1 MTVPTSPQ
9 RSALLALAAE
19 RILVLDGA
27 MGTMIQQLQFDEA
40 AFRGERYKDFHRDLR
55 GNNDLLILTQ
65 PQAIEDIHAQ
75 YLRAGADIVAT
86 NTFSSTSIAQA
97 DYDLSSIAYEMSREG
112 ARLARNAAKR
122 VEAEDGKKRFVA
134 GAIGPT
140 NRTASISPDVANPG
154 YRAVTFDDL
163 RTAYGEQINGLLD
176 GGADLLLVETIFDT
190 LNAKAALYAI
200 AEITEERGIDMPVM
214 ISGTITDKSGRL
226 LSGQLPEAFWNSV
239 RHARPA
245 TIGFNCALG
254 AEDMRGHIA
263 DIGRVADT
271 LVCAYPNAGL
281 PNEFGEYDESP
292 EYMARLV
299 GEFARDGL
307 VNIVGGCCGT
317 TPDHIAAI
325 AAAAAPHQPRI
336 VPTIEPRLRLSGL
349 ESFDLTKDIPFVNI
363 GERTNV
369 TGSARFRKLITAGDY
384 NAALKVARDQVE
396 NGAQIIDVNM
406 DEGLLDSEAAMVTF
420 LNLVAA
426 EPDIARVPVMVDSS
440 KFAVIEAGLK
450 CLQGKPVVNSI
461 SMKEGEAKFIHEAK
475 IARRHGAAVVVMAFD
490 EQGQADTFA
499 RKTEICKR
507 AYDILVGQLNFP
519 PEDIIFDPNVFAI
532 ATGLEEHN
540 NYGVDFIEATRWIR
554 KNLPHAHISGG
565 VSNLSFSFRGN
576 EPVREAMH
584 SVFLYHAI
592 KAGMDMGIVNAGQ
605 MIVYDDIDPELRQT
619 CEDVILN
626 RDPGA
631 SERLL
636 ELAEKYR
643 GQGKQVKEQDLAWR
657 DWPVEKRLSHALVHG
672 ITEYIEAD
680 TEAARLTV
688 VRPLHVIEGP
698 LMAGMNIV
706 GDLFGDGKMF
716 LPQVVKSARV
726 MKQAVAYLMPFMEQE
741 KADNLAAG
749 IAGDGRKNA
758 GKIVIATVKGDV
770 HDIGKNIVAIVLQ
783 CNNFEVIDLGVMV
796 PASKII
802 ETAKAEKADIIG
814 LSGLITPSL
823 DEMSFLASEMQRQGL
838 TVPLLIGGATTSR
851 VHTAVKIDPNY
862 PNGPVVHVND
872 ASRAVGVASSLL
884 SADKREAY
892 AAEIRA
898 DYAKISAAHFRAQA
912 DKKRLRLSDA
922 RANATKIDWSAAQPK
937 KPAFIGTR
945 SFGGYSLAEL
955 ADYIDWTPFFQ
966 TWELAGR
973 YPAIL
978 DDAKVGEAARSLY
991 ADARKMLAR
1000 IIDENWFTANATI
1013 GFWPANAVG
1022 DDIVIYADEQRAAPI
1037 ATFHTLRQQLEKRE
1051 GRANAALADFIAP
1064 VASGAPDYIGAF
1076 VVTAGI
1082 GEDVIADKFK
1092 NANDDYSSI
1101 LCKALADRLAEAF
1114 AERMH
1119 QRVRHEFWGYA
1130 PDEALPI
1137 DQLILEKYQGI
1148 RPAPGYPAQPDHT
1161 EKATL
1166 FTLLDAETSAGVR
1179 LTESYAMWPGS
1190 SVSGLYFGH
1199 PDSYYF
1205 GVGKI
1210 ERDQVE
1216 DYAARKG
1223 WTVTEAERWLAP
1235 VLNYIPTQ
1243 DRSAQNRAVADT
1255 MPPLAPEALPSPAN
1269 DVEKTLTSHPP
1280 GCNCAVH
1287 LAYRRK
1293 TVGAK

>member
-1 MTVPTSPQ
+1 MTVPVSIKRTE
-9 RSALLALAAE
+9 LLKAAAE

-27 MGTMIQQLQFDEA
+27 MGTMIQGLQFDEA

-97 DYDLSSIAYEMSREG
+97 DYDLADIAYEMSRDG
-112 ARLARNAAKR
+112 ARLARNAANK
-122 VEAEDGKKRFVA
+122 VSAEDGKPRFVA

-140 NRTASISPDVANPG
+140 NRTASISPDVSSPG

-163 RTAYGEQINGLLD
+163 RIAYSEQINGLID
-176 GGADLLLVETIFDT
+176 GGADLLLLETIFDT

-200 AEITEERGIDMPVM
+200 AEICEARGIDMPVM
-214 ISGTITDKSGRL
+214 VSGTITDKSGRL

-239 RHARPA
+239 RHAKPI

-254 AEDMRGHIA
+254 AEDLRAHIA

-281 PNEFGEYDESP
+281 PNEFGQYDESP
-292 EYMARLV
+292 DYMARLI
-299 GEFARDGL
+299 GEFAQSGL

-325 AAAAAPHQPRI
+325 AKAVAPHKPRV
-336 VPTIEPRLRLSGL
+336 VPVIEPRLRLSGL
-349 ESFDLTKDIPFVNI
+349 EPFDLTPAIPFVNV

-369 TGSARFRKLITAGDY
+369 TGSAKFRKLVTAGDY
-384 NAALKVARDQVE
+384 TAALQVARDQVE

-406 DEGLLDSEAAMVTF
+406 DDGLLDSEQAMITF

-440 KFAVIEAGLK
+440 KFNVIEAGLK
-450 CLQGKPVVNSI
+450 CVQGKPVVNSI

-490 EQGQADTFA
+490 EVGQADTFA

-507 AYDILVGQLNFP
+507 AYDILVGQLDFP
-519 PEDIIFDPNVFAI
+519 PEDIIFDPNIFAI

-554 KNLPHAHISGG
+554 QNLPHAHISGG

-605 MIVYDDIDPELRQT
+605 MIVYDDIDPELRQV

-636 ELAEKYR
+636 ELAEKFR
-643 GQGKQVKEQDLAWR
+643 GQGKEVKEKDLAWR
-657 DWPVEKRLSHALVHG
+657 EWPVEKRLSHALVHG
-672 ITEYIEAD
+672 ITEYIDED

-688 VRPLHVIEGP
+688 ARPLHVIEGP

-726 MKQAVAYLMPFMEQE
+726 MKQAVAWLMPFMEQE

-749 IAGDGRKNA
+749 IEGDGRKNA
-758 GKIVIATVKGDV
+758 GKIVLATVKGDV
-770 HDIGKNIVAIVLQ
+770 HDIGKNIVGIVLQ

-802 ETAKAEKADIIG
+802 ETAKAENADIIG

-823 DEMSFLASEMQRQGL
+823 DEMSFLAGELERQGL
-838 TVPLLIGGATTSR
+838 KVPLLIGGATTSR

-862 PNGPVVHVND
+862 KSGPVVHVND
-872 ASRAVGVASSLL
+872 ASRAVGVASALM
-884 SADKREAY
+884 SADRRDAY

-912 DKKRLRLSDA
+912 DKKRLKLADA
-922 RANATKIDWSAAQPK
+922 RANAVVIDFARTPPK
-937 KPAFIGTR
+937 KPTFFGTKTF
-945 SFGGYSLAEL
+945 SDYSLKEL

-966 TWELAGR
+966 TWELSGR

-978 DDAKVGEAARSLY
+978 TDKVVGEVATSLF
-991 ADARKMLAR
+991 ADAQKMLKQ
-1000 IIDENWFTANATI
+1000 IVDEKWFTAKATV
-1013 GFWPANAVG
+1013 GFWPANADG
-1022 DDIVIYADEQRAAPI
+1022 DDIRVYADESRSTPI
-1037 ATFHTLRQQLEKRE
+1037 ATFHTLRQQPEKRE
-1051 GRANAALADFIAP
+1051 GRFNSALSDFIAP
-1064 VASGAPDYIGAF
+1064 ATSGIPDYIGAF

-1119 QRVRHEFWGYA
+1119 QRVRREFWA
-1130 PDEALPI
+1130 TDPDETLSP
-1137 DQLILEKYQGI
+1137 DELILEKYKGI

-1161 EKATL
+1161 EKTTL
-1166 FTLLDAETSAGVR
+1166 FRLLDAEATAGVT
-1179 LTESYAMWPGS
+1179 LTESFAMWPGS

-1199 PDSYYF
+1199 PESAYF

-1223 WTVTEAERWLAP
+1223 WSVAEAERWLAP
-1235 VLNYIPTQ
+1235 VLNYIPTRDQSDQ
-1243 DRSAQNRAVADT
+1243 DRRVKEAT
-1255 MPPLAPEALPSPAN
+1255 ALPAATPAPAN
-1269 DVEKTLTSHPP
+1269 DAAREMASHPP

-1287 LAYRRK
+1287 MKYRAK
-1293 TVGAK
+1293 AVGAK

>member
-1 MTVPTSPQ
+1 MKPAASPK
-9 RSALLALAAE
+9 RTALLAAARE
-19 RILVLDGA
+19 RILILDGA
-27 MGTMIQQLQFDEA
+27 MGTMIQALEYDEA
-40 AFRGERYKDFHRDLR
+40 AFRGERFRDFHRDLR

-65 PQAIEDIHAQ
+65 PQAIEDIHAA

-97 DYDLSSIAYEMSREG
+97 DYDLSGAAYELNLEG
-112 ARLARNAAKR
+112 ARLARNAATR
-122 VEAEDGKKRFVA
+122 VNAEDGKPRFVA

-140 NRTASISPDVANPG
+140 NRTASISPDVSSPG
-154 YRAVTFDDL
+154 FRAVSFDDL
-163 RTAYGEQINGLLD
+163 RRAYGEQINGLLD
-176 GGADLLLVETIFDT
+176 GGVDLLLLETIFDT
-190 LNAKAALYAI
+190 LNAKAALYAL
-200 AEITEERGIDMPVM
+200 AEISEARGIDVPMV

-226 LSGQLPEAFWNSV
+226 LSGQLPEAFWNSI
-239 RHARPA
+239 RHARPVA
-245 TIGFNCALG
+245 VGFNCALG
-254 AEDMRGHIA
+254 AKDLRAHVA

-281 PNEFGEYDESP
+281 PNEFGQYDESP
-292 EYMARLV
+292 DYMARLI
-299 GEFARDGL
+299 GEFAQAGL

-325 AAAAAPHQPRI
+325 AAAVAPYPPRK
-336 VPTIEPRLRLSGL
+336 VPLIEPRLRLSGL
-349 ESFDLTKDIPFVNI
+349 EPFELTPAIPFVNV

-384 NAALKVARDQVE
+384 AAALQVARDQVE

-420 LNLVAA
+420 LHLLAA

-450 CLQGKPVVNSI
+450 CIQGKPVVNSI
-461 SMKEGEAKFIHEAK
+461 SMKEGEEKFIHEAR

-490 EQGQADTFA
+490 ETGQADTFA

-507 AYDILVGQLNFP
+507 AYDILVGQLDFP
-519 PEDIIFDPNVFAI
+519 PEDIIFDPNIFAI

-554 KNLPHAHISGG
+554 HNLPGAHVSGG

-592 KAGMDMGIVNAGQ
+592 KAGMEMGIVNAGQ
-605 MIVYDDIDPELRQT
+605 MIVYDDIDPELRQV

-631 SERLL
+631 AERLL
-636 ELAEKYR
+636 ALAEKFR
-643 GQGKQVKEQDLAWR
+643 GKEKQARETDLAWR
-657 DWPVEKRLSHALVHG
+657 EWPVDKRLSHALVHG
-672 ITEYIEAD
+672 ITEYIEVD
-680 TEAARLTV
+680 TEDARKQAAR
-688 VRPLHVIEGP
+688 PLDVIEGP

-706 GDLFGDGKMF
+706 GDLFGDGRMF

-741 KADNLAAG
+741 KARNLANG
-749 IAGDGRKNA
+749 TDEGRSSA
-758 GKIVIATVKGDV
+758 GKIVLATVKGDV
-770 HDIGKNIVAIVLQ
+770 HDIGKNIVGIVLQ

-796 PASKII
+796 PATKII
-802 ETAKAEKADIIG
+802 ETARAECADIIG

-823 DEMSFLASEMQRQGL
+823 DEMSFMAAELERLGL
-838 TVPLLIGGATTSR
+838 KLPLLIGGATTSR
-851 VHTAVKIDPNY
+851 VHTAVKIEPNY
-862 PNGPVVHVND
+862 RGGPVVHVND
-872 ASRAVGVASSLL
+872 ASRAVGVASALL
-884 SADKREAY
+884 APERREAF

-898 DYAKISAAHFRAQA
+898 DYARISAAHLRAQA
-912 DKKRLRLSDA
+912 DKKRLTLADA
-922 RANATKIDWSAAQPK
+922 RANAVQIDFAGRPPK
-937 KPAFIGTR
+937 KPALLGIR
-945 SFGGYSLAEL
+945 SFRDYDLAEL

-966 TWELAGR
+966 TWELSGR
-973 YPAIL
+973 FPAIL
-978 DDAKVGEAARSLY
+978 DDPKFGEAARALHD
-991 ADARKMLAR
+991 DARNMLDR
-1000 IIDENWFTANATI
+1000 IVSGNWFTARASI

-1022 DDIVIYADEQRAAPI
+1022 DDIAVYADEAREARI

-1051 GRANAALADFIAP
+1051 GRRNAALSDFIAP
-1064 VASGAPDYIGAF
+1064 RSSDVPDYIGAF

-1082 GEDVIADKFK
+1082 GEDVIADRFK
-1092 NANDDYSSI
+1092 LANDDYSSI

-1119 QRVRHEFWGYA
+1119 ARVRREFWGYA
-1130 PDEALPI
+1130 PGEELSP
-1137 DQLILEKYQGI
+1137 DQLILEQYAGI

-1166 FTLLDAETSAGVR
+1166 FRLLDAENTAGVK
-1179 LTESYAMWPGS
+1179 LTESFAMWPGS
-1190 SVSGLYFGH
+1190 SVCGLYFSN
-1199 PDSYYF
+1199 PESYYF

-1223 WTVTEAERWLAP
+1223 MAVAEVERWLAS
-1235 VLNYIPTQ
+1235 VLNYIPEGPSES
-1243 DRSAQNRAVADT
+1243 RIRK
-1255 MPPLAPEALPSPAN
+1255 LAPAPAAN
-1269 DVEKTLTSHPP
+1269 DVASEPIDAHPP
-1280 GCNCAVH
+1280 GCTCAVH
-1287 LAYRRK
+1287 LAFRK
-1293 TVGAK
+1293 KAAAAR

>member
-1 MTVPTSPQ
+1 MTVPVSASRT
-9 RSALLALAAE
+9 ALLAAAAD

-27 MGTMIQQLQFDEA
+27 MGTMIQALQFDEA
-40 AFRGERYKDFHRDLR
+40 AFRGARYKDFHRDLR

-65 PQAIEDIHAQ
+65 PDAIENIHAE

-97 DYDLSSIAYEMSREG
+97 DYDLADIAYEMSREG
-112 ARLARNAAKR
+112 ARLARNAAVK
-122 VEAEDGKKRFVA
+122 VSAEDGRPRFVA

-140 NRTASISPDVANPG
+140 NRTASISPDVSSPG

-163 RTAYGEQINGLLD
+163 RIAYSEQINGLLD

-200 AEITEERGIDMPVM
+200 AEITEARGIDVPVM

-239 RHARPA
+239 RHARPI

-254 AEDMRGHIA
+254 AEDLRAHIA

-281 PNEFGEYDESP
+281 PNEFGAYDESP
-292 EYMARLV
+292 EFMAGLI
-299 GEFARDGL
+299 GEFASAGL

-325 AAAAAPHQPRI
+325 AKAVAPHRPRI
-336 VPTIEPRLRLSGL
+336 VPDIEPRLRLSGL
-349 ESFDLTKDIPFVNI
+349 EPFELTPQIPFVNV

-369 TGSARFRKLITAGDY
+369 TGSAKFRKLVTSGDY
-384 NAALKVARDQVE
+384 TAALQVARDQVE

-406 DEGLLDSEAAMVTF
+406 DEGLLDSEAAMITF

-450 CLQGKPVVNSI
+450 CVQGKPVVNSI
-461 SMKEGEAKFIHEAK
+461 SMKEGEAKFIAEAK

-490 EQGQADTFA
+490 EAGQADTFA

-507 AYDILVGQLNFP
+507 AYDILVGQLDFP
-519 PEDIIFDPNVFAI
+519 PEDIIFDPNIFAI

-554 KNLPHAHISGG
+554 QNLPHAHISGG

-605 MIVYDDIDPELRQT
+605 MIVYDDIDPELRQV

-636 ELAEKYR
+636 ELAEKFR
-643 GQGKQVKEQDLAWR
+643 GQGKEVKEKDLSWR
-657 DWPVEKRLSHALVHG
+657 EWPVEKRLSHALVHG
-672 ITEYIEAD
+672 ITEYIDED

-726 MKQAVAYLMPFMEQE
+726 MKQAVAWLMPFMEQE

-749 IAGDGRKNA
+749 IVGDGRKNA
-758 GKIVIATVKGDV
+758 GKIVLATVKGDV
-770 HDIGKNIVAIVLQ
+770 HDIGKNIVGIVLQ

-802 ETAKAEKADIIG
+802 ETAKAENADIIG

-823 DEMSFLASEMQRQGL
+823 DEMSFLAGELQRQGL
-838 TVPLLIGGATTSR
+838 SVPLLIGGATTSR

-862 PNGPVVHVND
+862 RAGPVVHVND
-872 ASRAVGVASSLL
+872 ASRAVGVASSLM
-884 SADKREAY
+884 SEDRREAY

-912 DKKRLRLSDA
+912 DKKRLSLVAA
-922 RANATKIDWSAAQPK
+922 RNNAMVIDFAKAPPK
-937 KPAFIGTR
+937 KPTFLGIR
-945 SFGGYSLAEL
+945 SFSDYPLEEL
-955 ADYIDWTPFFQ
+955 AKYIDWTPFFQ

-973 YPAIL
+973 FPAIL
-978 DDAKVGEAARSLY
+978 KDDKVGEVATSLY
-991 ADARKMLAR
+991 ADAQKMLKLIVDEKWFKAR
-1000 IIDENWFTANATI
+1000 ATI

-1022 DDIVIYADEQRAAPI
+1022 DDIVLYADDSRTTTV

-1051 GRANAALADFIAP
+1051 GRFNAALSDFIAP
-1064 VASGAPDYIGAF
+1064 ATSGAPDYIGAF

-1082 GEDVIADKFK
+1082 GEDIIADRFK

-1119 QRVRHEFWGYA
+1119 ERVRKEFWAYA
-1130 PDEALPI
+1130 PDEALPT
-1137 DQLILEKYQGI
+1137 DDLILEKYQGI

-1166 FTLLDAETSAGVR
+1166 FRLLDAENTAGVS

-1190 SVSGLYFGH
+1190 SVSGMYYSN
-1199 PDSYYF
+1199 PESYYF
-1205 GVGKI
+1205 GVGKV
-1210 ERDQVE
+1210 ERDQVQ
-1216 DYAARKG
+1216 DYATRKG
-1223 WTVTEAERWLAP
+1223 WTLAESERWLAP
-1235 VLNYIPTQ
+1235 VLNYIPAADQSTQ
-1243 DRSAQNRAVADT
+1243 ERSVKDAMPTAAPAAV
-1255 MPPLAPEALPSPAN
+1255 PAN
-1269 DVEKTLTSHPP
+1269 DASAMAAHPP

-1287 LAYRRK
+1287 LQYRAK
-1293 TVGAK
+1293 AVGAK